1 MTEGGLAFNPLLTEF
16 SYALMGSR
24 SNPFKNRFSMLEDIL
39 SRESK
44 HDQPGLFHPSISF
57 SIECES

>member
-1 MTEGGLAFNPLLTEF
+1 MFNPLLTEF